1 MTKAAEEGRTLDV
14 EEEEHYDNTAAEI
27 RQVDAHLKRLRE
39 LEAGKAATAQPV
51 KQAGNG
57 NVAAV
62 ASAPV
67 IRVEQKLDKGIGF
80 ARFAKSLAAAKGV
93 RSEAL
98 EVARRQYPD
107 DSRLHH
113 VLKSAVGAGTT
124 TDPQWAGSLSE
135 YQEYAQ
141 DFIDYLRPQTIIGRF
156 GQGGIPALRQV
167 PFNIRVH
174 AQVSGGAAGWVGEGK
189 AKPLTKFDFESIT
202 FSHAKV
208 SAIAVLTEELIR
220 FSSPAADALVRNA
233 LAEAVVARLDT
244 DFVDPKKAAVADV
257 SPASITHDVKGTA
270 STGNPDADAEAAFGQ
285 FVAANLQ
292 PTGAVWLMSSTNAL
306 ALSMRKN
313 ALGQKEYPD
322 MTLLGGSFQGLPV
335 IVSQYVGDQLV
346 LVNAPDIYLADDGE
360 VFYRITPDRNC
371 GITEAVTVPAREV
384 IHDRFN
390 CFFHPLIGLP
400 PVYAAGLAATQ
411 GHHIQEN
418 STSFFR
424 NGGRPSGV
432 IEIPGSITEENA
444 KKLKSNWDSG
454 YTGEN
459 AGKTAI
465 LSNGAKYN
473 PTTFSPV
480 DAQTVEQLKMTA
492 EIVCSVFRVP
502 AYKIGVG
509 QPPSSDNVEAL
520 EQQYYSQCLQTL
532 IESIELLLDEA
543 LETGEN
549 ESTEFDVTTL
559 LRMDSERRMKT
570 LGDAVKNTLLTPN
583 EARKRENLPPLA
595 GGDALYLQQQNYS
608 LEALSRR
615 DAREDPF
622 SSAGKTVSS
631 QLPDGASDGNKAIS
645 ETEHDAVK
653 AMFRGDTE
661 KMTERELSI
670 IRALGEE
677 FSTVLADLQRTFEG
691 KMASQAQAFEEKLT
705 SLSAVL
711 QKHVTVDE
719 VRPVLQAMVDDAVGA
734 IPVPRDGRDY
744 DPDVLQQAV
753 NDAVANIPQP
763 ADGKSLTPDDVRP
776 MLEQM
781 VKEAVSHIPVPR
793 DGRDYDPEVLQ
804 KAVNDAVA
812 NIPQPADGK
821 SLTPDDVRPMLEQMV
836 KEAVSHIPVPR
847 DGRDYDPDVL
857 QKAVLDAVSA
867 LPAPQDGR
875 DATALEILPAI
886 DDQKSFPRG
895 TYATHQGGLWR
906 AYEKTHGMRG
916 WECLVDG
923 VADID
928 VSMTGERL
936 FSVVVRQSSGQRT
949 EKTFSLPVM
958 LYRGVF
964 RAGETYHPGD
974 TVTWGGSLWHCNS
987 MTEDKPGEAHSS
999 AWTLAAKRGRDAGG
1013 GK

>member
-1 MTKAAEEGRTLDV
+1 
-14 EEEEHYDNTAAEI
+14 
-27 RQVDAHLKRLRE
+27 
-39 LEAGKAATAQPV
+39 
-51 KQAGNG
+51 
-57 NVAAV
+57 
-62 ASAPV
+62 
-67 IRVEQKLDKGIGF
+67 
-80 ARFAKSLAAAKGV
+80 
-93 RSEAL
+93 
-98 EVARRQYPD
+98 
-107 DSRLHH
+107 
-113 VLKSAVGAGTT
+113 
-124 TDPQWAGSLSE
+124 
-135 YQEYAQ
+135 
-141 DFIDYLRPQTIIGRF
+141 
-156 GQGGIPALRQV
+156 
-167 PFNIRVH
+167 
-174 AQVSGGAAGWVGEGK
+174 
-189 AKPLTKFDFESIT
+189 
-202 FSHAKV
+202 
-208 SAIAVLTEELIR
+208 
-220 FSSPAADALVRNA
+220 
-233 LAEAVVARLDT
+233 
-244 DFVDPKKAAVADV
+244 
-257 SPASITHDVKGTA
+257 
-270 STGNPDADAEAAFGQ
+270 
-285 FVAANLQ
+285 
-292 PTGAVWLMSSTNAL
+292 
-306 ALSMRKN
+306 
-313 ALGQKEYPD
+313 
-322 MTLLGGSFQGLPV
+322 
-335 IVSQYVGDQLV
+335 
-346 LVNAPDIYLADDGE
+346 
-360 VFYRITPDRNC
+360 
-371 GITEAVTVPAREV
+371 
-384 IHDRFN
+384 
-390 CFFHPLIGLP
+390 
-400 PVYAAGLAATQ
+400 
-411 GHHIQEN
+411 
-418 STSFFR
+418 
-424 NGGRPSGV
+424 
-432 IEIPGSITEENA
+432 GSITEENA

-570 LGDAVKNTLLTPN
+570 LGESVKNTLLTPN

-622 SSAGKTVSS
+622 ASTGKTASA
-631 QLPDGASDGNKAIS
+631 QPPDGASDGNKAIS

-653 AMFRGDTE
+653 AMFRGDSE
-661 KMTERELSI
+661 KMNERELSI

-677 FSTVLADLQRTFEG
+677 FSAVLADLQRTFEG
-691 KMASQAQAFEEKLT
+691 KIAAQAQTFEEKLA
-705 SLSAVL
+705 SLSVVL
-711 QKHVTVDE
+711 QKCVT
-719 VRPVLQAMVDDAVGA
+719 G
-734 IPVPRDGRDY
+734 
-744 DPDVLQQAV
+744 
-753 NDAVANIPQP
+753 
-763 ADGKSLTPDDVRP
+763 DDVRP

-821 SLTPDDVRPMLEQMV
+821 SLTPDDVRPMLEQMVKEAVSHIPVPRDGRDYDPDVLQKAVNDAVANIPVPANGKSITPDDVRPMLEQMVKEAVSHIPVPRDGRDYDPEVLQKAVNDAVANIPQPADGKSITPDDVHPMLEQMV

-987 MTEDKPGEAHSS
+987 MTGDKPGEAHSS

>member
-1 MTKAAEEGRTLDV
+1 
-14 EEEEHYDNTAAEI
+14 
-27 RQVDAHLKRLRE
+27 
-39 LEAGKAATAQPV
+39 
-51 KQAGNG
+51 
-57 NVAAV
+57 
-62 ASAPV
+62 
-67 IRVEQKLDKGIGF
+67 
-80 ARFAKSLAAAKGV
+80 
-93 RSEAL
+93 
-98 EVARRQYPD
+98 
-107 DSRLHH
+107 
-113 VLKSAVGAGTT
+113 
-124 TDPQWAGSLSE
+124 
-135 YQEYAQ
+135 
-141 DFIDYLRPQTIIGRF
+141 
-156 GQGGIPALRQV
+156 
-167 PFNIRVH
+167 
-174 AQVSGGAAGWVGEGK
+174 
-189 AKPLTKFDFESIT
+189 
-202 FSHAKV
+202 
-208 SAIAVLTEELIR
+208 
-220 FSSPAADALVRNA
+220 
-233 LAEAVVARLDT
+233 
-244 DFVDPKKAAVADV
+244 
-257 SPASITHDVKGTA
+257 
-270 STGNPDADAEAAFGQ
+270 
-285 FVAANLQ
+285 
-292 PTGAVWLMSSTNAL
+292 
-306 ALSMRKN
+306 
-313 ALGQKEYPD
+313 
-322 MTLLGGSFQGLPV
+322 
-335 IVSQYVGDQLV
+335 
-346 LVNAPDIYLADDGE
+346 
-360 VFYRITPDRNC
+360 
-371 GITEAVTVPAREV
+371 
-384 IHDRFN
+384 
-390 CFFHPLIGLP
+390 
-400 PVYAAGLAATQ
+400 
-411 GHHIQEN
+411 
-418 STSFFR
+418 
-424 NGGRPSGV
+424 
-432 IEIPGSITEENA
+432 A

-622 SSAGKTVSS
+622 ASAGKTVSS

-793 DGRDYDPEVLQ
+793 DGRDYDPDVLQ

-836 KEAVSHIPVPR
+836 KEAVSHIHVPR

-1013 GK
+1013 

>member
-1 MTKAAEEGRTLDV
+1 
-14 EEEEHYDNTAAEI
+14 
-27 RQVDAHLKRLRE
+27 
-39 LEAGKAATAQPV
+39 
-51 KQAGNG
+51 
-57 NVAAV
+57 
-62 ASAPV
+62 
-67 IRVEQKLDKGIGF
+67 
-80 ARFAKSLAAAKGV
+80 
-93 RSEAL
+93 
-98 EVARRQYPD
+98 
-107 DSRLHH
+107 
-113 VLKSAVGAGTT
+113 
-124 TDPQWAGSLSE
+124 
-135 YQEYAQ
+135 
-141 DFIDYLRPQTIIGRF
+141 
-156 GQGGIPALRQV
+156 
-167 PFNIRVH
+167 
-174 AQVSGGAAGWVGEGK
+174 
-189 AKPLTKFDFESIT
+189 
-202 FSHAKV
+202 
-208 SAIAVLTEELIR
+208 
-220 FSSPAADALVRNA
+220 
-233 LAEAVVARLDT
+233 
-244 DFVDPKKAAVADV
+244 
-257 SPASITHDVKGTA
+257 
-270 STGNPDADAEAAFGQ
+270 
-285 FVAANLQ
+285 
-292 PTGAVWLMSSTNAL
+292 
-306 ALSMRKN
+306 
-313 ALGQKEYPD
+313 
-322 MTLLGGSFQGLPV
+322 
-335 IVSQYVGDQLV
+335 
-346 LVNAPDIYLADDGE
+346 
-360 VFYRITPDRNC
+360 
-371 GITEAVTVPAREV
+371 
-384 IHDRFN
+384 
-390 CFFHPLIGLP
+390 
-400 PVYAAGLAATQ
+400 VYAAGLAATQ

-622 SSAGKTVSS
+622 ASAGKTVSS

-781 VKEAVSHIPVPR
+781 VKEAVSHI
-793 DGRDYDPEVLQ
+793 
-804 KAVNDAVA
+804 
-812 NIPQPADGK
+812 
-821 SLTPDDVRPMLEQMV
+821 
-836 KEAVSHIPVPR
+836 HVPR

>member
-1 MTKAAEEGRTLDV
+1 
-14 EEEEHYDNTAAEI
+14 
-27 RQVDAHLKRLRE
+27 
-39 LEAGKAATAQPV
+39 
-51 KQAGNG
+51 
-57 NVAAV
+57 
-62 ASAPV
+62 
-67 IRVEQKLDKGIGF
+67 
-80 ARFAKSLAAAKGV
+80 
-93 RSEAL
+93 
-98 EVARRQYPD
+98 
-107 DSRLHH
+107 
-113 VLKSAVGAGTT
+113 
-124 TDPQWAGSLSE
+124 
-135 YQEYAQ
+135 
-141 DFIDYLRPQTIIGRF
+141 
-156 GQGGIPALRQV
+156 
-167 PFNIRVH
+167 
-174 AQVSGGAAGWVGEGK
+174 
-189 AKPLTKFDFESIT
+189 
-202 FSHAKV
+202 
-208 SAIAVLTEELIR
+208 
-220 FSSPAADALVRNA
+220 
-233 LAEAVVARLDT
+233 
-244 DFVDPKKAAVADV
+244 
-257 SPASITHDVKGTA
+257 
-270 STGNPDADAEAAFGQ
+270 
-285 FVAANLQ
+285 
-292 PTGAVWLMSSTNAL
+292 
-306 ALSMRKN
+306 
-313 ALGQKEYPD
+313 
-322 MTLLGGSFQGLPV
+322 
-335 IVSQYVGDQLV
+335 
-346 LVNAPDIYLADDGE
+346 
-360 VFYRITPDRNC
+360 
-371 GITEAVTVPAREV
+371 
-384 IHDRFN
+384 
-390 CFFHPLIGLP
+390 
-400 PVYAAGLAATQ
+400 
-411 GHHIQEN
+411 
-418 STSFFR
+418 
-424 NGGRPSGV
+424 
-432 IEIPGSITEENA
+432 
-444 KKLKSNWDSG
+444 
-454 YTGEN
+454 
-459 AGKTAI
+459 
-465 LSNGAKYN
+465 
-473 PTTFSPV
+473 
-480 DAQTVEQLKMTA
+480 
-492 EIVCSVFRVP
+492 P

-622 SSAGKTVSS
+622 ASTGKTALA
-631 QLPDGASDGNKAIS
+631 QPPDGASDGNKAIS

-653 AMFRGDTE
+653 AMFRGDTA

-677 FSTVLADLQRTFEG
+677 FSAVLADLQRTFEG
-691 KMASQAQAFEEKLT
+691 KIAVQAQTFEEKLA
-705 SLSAVL
+705 SLSVVL
-711 QKHVTVDE
+711 QKCVT
-719 VRPVLQAMVDDAVGA
+719 G
-734 IPVPRDGRDY
+734 
-744 DPDVLQQAV
+744 
-753 NDAVANIPQP
+753 
-763 ADGKSLTPDDVRP
+763 DDVRP

-821 SLTPDDVRPMLEQMV
+821 SLTPDDVRPMLEQMVKEAVSHIPVPRDGRDYDPDVLQKAVNDAVANIPVPANGKSITPDDVRPMLEQMVKEAVSHIPVPRDGRDYDPDVLQKAVNDAVANIPLPADGKSITPDDVRPMLEQMV

-987 MTEDKPGEAHSS
+987 MTGDKPGEAHSS

>member
-1 MTKAAEEGRTLDV
+1 
-14 EEEEHYDNTAAEI
+14 
-27 RQVDAHLKRLRE
+27 
-39 LEAGKAATAQPV
+39 
-51 KQAGNG
+51 
-57 NVAAV
+57 
-62 ASAPV
+62 
-67 IRVEQKLDKGIGF
+67 
-80 ARFAKSLAAAKGV
+80 
-93 RSEAL
+93 
-98 EVARRQYPD
+98 
-107 DSRLHH
+107 
-113 VLKSAVGAGTT
+113 
-124 TDPQWAGSLSE
+124 
-135 YQEYAQ
+135 
-141 DFIDYLRPQTIIGRF
+141 
-156 GQGGIPALRQV
+156 
-167 PFNIRVH
+167 
-174 AQVSGGAAGWVGEGK
+174 
-189 AKPLTKFDFESIT
+189 
-202 FSHAKV
+202 
-208 SAIAVLTEELIR
+208 
-220 FSSPAADALVRNA
+220 
-233 LAEAVVARLDT
+233 
-244 DFVDPKKAAVADV
+244 
-257 SPASITHDVKGTA
+257 
-270 STGNPDADAEAAFGQ
+270 
-285 FVAANLQ
+285 
-292 PTGAVWLMSSTNAL
+292 
-306 ALSMRKN
+306 
-313 ALGQKEYPD
+313 
-322 MTLLGGSFQGLPV
+322 
-335 IVSQYVGDQLV
+335 
-346 LVNAPDIYLADDGE
+346 
-360 VFYRITPDRNC
+360 
-371 GITEAVTVPAREV
+371 
-384 IHDRFN
+384 
-390 CFFHPLIGLP
+390 
-400 PVYAAGLAATQ
+400 
-411 GHHIQEN
+411 
-418 STSFFR
+418 
-424 NGGRPSGV
+424 
-432 IEIPGSITEENA
+432 ENA

-622 SSAGKTVSS
+622 ASTGKTALA
-631 QLPDGASDGNKAIS
+631 QPPDGASDGNKAIS

-653 AMFRGDTE
+653 AMFRGDTA

-677 FSTVLADLQRTFEG
+677 FSAVLADLQRTFEG
-691 KMASQAQAFEEKLT
+691 KIAAQAQTFEEKLA
-705 SLSAVL
+705 SLSVVL
-711 QKHVTVDE
+711 QKCVTGDD
-719 VRPVLQAMVDDAVGA
+719 VRPMLEQMVKEAVSH

-744 DPDVLQQAV
+744 DPEVLQKAV

-821 SLTPDDVRPMLEQMV
+821 SLTPDDVRPMLEQMVKEAVSHIPVPRDGRDYDPDVLQKAVNDAVANIPQPADGKSITPDDVRPMLEQMV

-949 EKTFSLPVM
+949 AKTFSLPVM

-987 MTEDKPGEAHSS
+987 MTGDKPGEAHSS

>member
-1 MTKAAEEGRTLDV
+1 
-14 EEEEHYDNTAAEI
+14 
-27 RQVDAHLKRLRE
+27 
-39 LEAGKAATAQPV
+39 
-51 KQAGNG
+51 
-57 NVAAV
+57 
-62 ASAPV
+62 
-67 IRVEQKLDKGIGF
+67 
-80 ARFAKSLAAAKGV
+80 
-93 RSEAL
+93 
-98 EVARRQYPD
+98 
-107 DSRLHH
+107 
-113 VLKSAVGAGTT
+113 
-124 TDPQWAGSLSE
+124 
-135 YQEYAQ
+135 
-141 DFIDYLRPQTIIGRF
+141 
-156 GQGGIPALRQV
+156 
-167 PFNIRVH
+167 
-174 AQVSGGAAGWVGEGK
+174 
-189 AKPLTKFDFESIT
+189 
-202 FSHAKV
+202 
-208 SAIAVLTEELIR
+208 
-220 FSSPAADALVRNA
+220 
-233 LAEAVVARLDT
+233 
-244 DFVDPKKAAVADV
+244 
-257 SPASITHDVKGTA
+257 
-270 STGNPDADAEAAFGQ
+270 
-285 FVAANLQ
+285 
-292 PTGAVWLMSSTNAL
+292 
-306 ALSMRKN
+306 
-313 ALGQKEYPD
+313 
-322 MTLLGGSFQGLPV
+322 
-335 IVSQYVGDQLV
+335 
-346 LVNAPDIYLADDGE
+346 
-360 VFYRITPDRNC
+360 
-371 GITEAVTVPAREV
+371 
-384 IHDRFN
+384 
-390 CFFHPLIGLP
+390 
-400 PVYAAGLAATQ
+400 
-411 GHHIQEN
+411 
-418 STSFFR
+418 
-424 NGGRPSGV
+424 
-432 IEIPGSITEENA
+432 
-444 KKLKSNWDSG
+444 
-454 YTGEN
+454 
-459 AGKTAI
+459 
-465 LSNGAKYN
+465 GAKYN

-543 LETGEN
+543 LETGGN

-622 SSAGKTVSS
+622 ASAGKTVSS

-793 DGRDYDPEVLQ
+793 DGRDYDPDVLQ

-836 KEAVSHIPVPR
+836 KEAVSHIHVPR

>member
-1 MTKAAEEGRTLDV
+1 
-14 EEEEHYDNTAAEI
+14 
-27 RQVDAHLKRLRE
+27 
-39 LEAGKAATAQPV
+39 
-51 KQAGNG
+51 
-57 NVAAV
+57 
-62 ASAPV
+62 
-67 IRVEQKLDKGIGF
+67 
-80 ARFAKSLAAAKGV
+80 
-93 RSEAL
+93 
-98 EVARRQYPD
+98 
-107 DSRLHH
+107 
-113 VLKSAVGAGTT
+113 
-124 TDPQWAGSLSE
+124 
-135 YQEYAQ
+135 
-141 DFIDYLRPQTIIGRF
+141 
-156 GQGGIPALRQV
+156 
-167 PFNIRVH
+167 
-174 AQVSGGAAGWVGEGK
+174 
-189 AKPLTKFDFESIT
+189 
-202 FSHAKV
+202 
-208 SAIAVLTEELIR
+208 
-220 FSSPAADALVRNA
+220 
-233 LAEAVVARLDT
+233 
-244 DFVDPKKAAVADV
+244 
-257 SPASITHDVKGTA
+257 
-270 STGNPDADAEAAFGQ
+270 
-285 FVAANLQ
+285 
-292 PTGAVWLMSSTNAL
+292 
-306 ALSMRKN
+306 
-313 ALGQKEYPD
+313 
-322 MTLLGGSFQGLPV
+322 
-335 IVSQYVGDQLV
+335 
-346 LVNAPDIYLADDGE
+346 
-360 VFYRITPDRNC
+360 
-371 GITEAVTVPAREV
+371 
-384 IHDRFN
+384 
-390 CFFHPLIGLP
+390 
-400 PVYAAGLAATQ
+400 
-411 GHHIQEN
+411 
-418 STSFFR
+418 
-424 NGGRPSGV
+424 
-432 IEIPGSITEENA
+432 
-444 KKLKSNWDSG
+444 
-454 YTGEN
+454 
-459 AGKTAI
+459 
-465 LSNGAKYN
+465 
-473 PTTFSPV
+473 
-480 DAQTVEQLKMTA
+480 
-492 EIVCSVFRVP
+492 
-502 AYKIGVG
+502 YKIGVG

-622 SSAGKTVSS
+622 ASAGKTVSS

-744 DPDVLQQAV
+744 DPDVLQQAVNDAVANIPQPADGKSLTPDDVRPMLEQMVKEAVSHIPVPRDGRDYDPEVLQKAV

-987 MTEDKPGEAHSS
+987 MTGDKPGEAHSS
-999 AWTLAAKRGRDAGG
+999 AWTLAAKRGRDARG

>member
-1 MTKAAEEGRTLDV
+1 MWNLLRRTRKNQKSGRDVREAGWTSLFQAVAEPFSGAWQQGVKADPEAVLSFHAVFACISLISQDIAKMRLRLMQT
-14 EEEEHYDNTAAEI
+14 
-27 RQVDAHLKRLRE
+27 DAHGIRRETRRGDIARLCRRPNAQQNRIQFFELWLNAKLRHGNTVVLKIRNARGQIKELRI
-39 LEAGKAATAQPV
+39 LDW
-51 KQAGNG
+51 N
-57 NVAAV
+57 
-62 ASAPV
+62 
-67 IRVEQKLDKGIGF
+67 RVE
-80 ARFAKSLAAAKGV
+80 
-93 RSEAL
+93 
-98 EVARRQYPD
+98 
-107 DSRLHH
+107 
-113 VLKSAVGAGTT
+113 
-124 TDPQWAGSLSE
+124 
-135 YQEYAQ
+135 
-141 DFIDYLRPQTIIGRF
+141 
-156 GQGGIPALRQV
+156 
-167 PFNIRVH
+167 
-174 AQVSGGAAGWVGEGK
+174 
-189 AKPLTKFDFESIT
+189 PL
-202 FSHAKV
+202 V
-208 SAIAVLTEELIR
+208 
-220 FSSPAADALVRNA
+220 
-233 LAEAVVARLDT
+233 
-244 DFVDPKKAAVADV
+244 
-257 SPASITHDVKGTA
+257 
-270 STGNPDADAEAAFGQ
+270 
-285 FVAANLQ
+285 
-292 PTGAVWLMSSTNAL
+292 
-306 ALSMRKN
+306 
-313 ALGQKEYPD
+313 
-322 MTLLGGSFQGLPV
+322 
-335 IVSQYVGDQLV
+335 
-346 LVNAPDIYLADDGE
+346 ADDGE

-520 EQQYYSQCLQTL
+520 E
-532 IESIELLLDEA
+532 
-543 LETGEN
+543 TGEN

-622 SSAGKTVSS
+622 ASAGKTALA
-631 QLPDGASDGNKAIS
+631 QPPDGASDGNKAIS

-653 AMFRGDTE
+653 AMFRGDTA

-677 FSTVLADLQRTFEG
+677 FSAVLADLQRTFEG
-691 KMASQAQAFEEKLT
+691 KIAAQAQTFEEKLA
-705 SLSAVL
+705 SLSVVL
-711 QKHVTVDE
+711 QKCVT
-719 VRPVLQAMVDDAVGA
+719 G
-734 IPVPRDGRDY
+734 
-744 DPDVLQQAV
+744 
-753 NDAVANIPQP
+753 
-763 ADGKSLTPDDVRP
+763 DDVRP

-821 SLTPDDVRPMLEQMV
+821 SLTPDDVRPMLEQMVKEAVSHIPVPRDGRDYDPDVLQKAVNDAVANIPVPANGKSITPDDVRPMLEQMV

-987 MTEDKPGEAHSS
+987 MTGDKPGEAHSS

>member
-1 MTKAAEEGRTLDV
+1 
-14 EEEEHYDNTAAEI
+14 
-27 RQVDAHLKRLRE
+27 
-39 LEAGKAATAQPV
+39 
-51 KQAGNG
+51 
-57 NVAAV
+57 
-62 ASAPV
+62 
-67 IRVEQKLDKGIGF
+67 
-80 ARFAKSLAAAKGV
+80 
-93 RSEAL
+93 
-98 EVARRQYPD
+98 
-107 DSRLHH
+107 
-113 VLKSAVGAGTT
+113 
-124 TDPQWAGSLSE
+124 
-135 YQEYAQ
+135 
-141 DFIDYLRPQTIIGRF
+141 
-156 GQGGIPALRQV
+156 
-167 PFNIRVH
+167 
-174 AQVSGGAAGWVGEGK
+174 
-189 AKPLTKFDFESIT
+189 
-202 FSHAKV
+202 
-208 SAIAVLTEELIR
+208 
-220 FSSPAADALVRNA
+220 
-233 LAEAVVARLDT
+233 
-244 DFVDPKKAAVADV
+244 
-257 SPASITHDVKGTA
+257 
-270 STGNPDADAEAAFGQ
+270 
-285 FVAANLQ
+285 
-292 PTGAVWLMSSTNAL
+292 
-306 ALSMRKN
+306 
-313 ALGQKEYPD
+313 
-322 MTLLGGSFQGLPV
+322 
-335 IVSQYVGDQLV
+335 
-346 LVNAPDIYLADDGE
+346 
-360 VFYRITPDRNC
+360 
-371 GITEAVTVPAREV
+371 
-384 IHDRFN
+384 
-390 CFFHPLIGLP
+390 
-400 PVYAAGLAATQ
+400 
-411 GHHIQEN
+411 
-418 STSFFR
+418 
-424 NGGRPSGV
+424 
-432 IEIPGSITEENA
+432 
-444 KKLKSNWDSG
+444 
-454 YTGEN
+454 
-459 AGKTAI
+459 
-465 LSNGAKYN
+465 
-473 PTTFSPV
+473 
-480 DAQTVEQLKMTA
+480 TA

-622 SSAGKTVSS
+622 ASAGKTVSA

-793 DGRDYDPEVLQ
+793 DGRDYDPEVLKQAVNDAVANIPQPADGKSLTPDDVRPMLEQMVKEAVSHIPVPRDGRDYDPDVLQ

-836 KEAVSHIPVPR
+836 KEAVSHIHVPR

-1013 GK
+1013 

>member
-1 MTKAAEEGRTLDV
+1 
-14 EEEEHYDNTAAEI
+14 
-27 RQVDAHLKRLRE
+27 
-39 LEAGKAATAQPV
+39 
-51 KQAGNG
+51 
-57 NVAAV
+57 
-62 ASAPV
+62 
-67 IRVEQKLDKGIGF
+67 
-80 ARFAKSLAAAKGV
+80 
-93 RSEAL
+93 
-98 EVARRQYPD
+98 
-107 DSRLHH
+107 
-113 VLKSAVGAGTT
+113 
-124 TDPQWAGSLSE
+124 
-135 YQEYAQ
+135 
-141 DFIDYLRPQTIIGRF
+141 
-156 GQGGIPALRQV
+156 
-167 PFNIRVH
+167 
-174 AQVSGGAAGWVGEGK
+174 
-189 AKPLTKFDFESIT
+189 
-202 FSHAKV
+202 
-208 SAIAVLTEELIR
+208 
-220 FSSPAADALVRNA
+220 
-233 LAEAVVARLDT
+233 
-244 DFVDPKKAAVADV
+244 
-257 SPASITHDVKGTA
+257 
-270 STGNPDADAEAAFGQ
+270 
-285 FVAANLQ
+285 
-292 PTGAVWLMSSTNAL
+292 
-306 ALSMRKN
+306 
-313 ALGQKEYPD
+313 
-322 MTLLGGSFQGLPV
+322 
-335 IVSQYVGDQLV
+335 
-346 LVNAPDIYLADDGE
+346 
-360 VFYRITPDRNC
+360 
-371 GITEAVTVPAREV
+371 
-384 IHDRFN
+384 
-390 CFFHPLIGLP
+390 
-400 PVYAAGLAATQ
+400 
-411 GHHIQEN
+411 
-418 STSFFR
+418 
-424 NGGRPSGV
+424 
-432 IEIPGSITEENA
+432 
-444 KKLKSNWDSG
+444 
-454 YTGEN
+454 
-459 AGKTAI
+459 
-465 LSNGAKYN
+465 
-473 PTTFSPV
+473 
-480 DAQTVEQLKMTA
+480 
-492 EIVCSVFRVP
+492 
-502 AYKIGVG
+502 
-509 QPPSSDNVEAL
+509 VEAL

-622 SSAGKTVSS
+622 ASTGKTALA
-631 QLPDGASDGNKAIS
+631 QPPDGASDGNKAIS

-653 AMFRGDTE
+653 AMFRGDTA

-677 FSTVLADLQRTFEG
+677 FSAVLADLQRTFEG
-691 KMASQAQAFEEKLT
+691 KIAAQAQTFEEKLA
-705 SLSAVL
+705 SLSVVL
-711 QKHVTVDE
+711 QKCVT
-719 VRPVLQAMVDDAVGA
+719 G
-734 IPVPRDGRDY
+734 
-744 DPDVLQQAV
+744 
-753 NDAVANIPQP
+753 
-763 ADGKSLTPDDVRP
+763 DDVRP

-821 SLTPDDVRPMLEQMV
+821 SLTPDDVRPMLEQMVKEAVSHIPVPRDGRDYDPDVLQKAVNDAVANIPVPANGKSITPDDVRPMLEQMVKEAVSHIPVPRDGRDYDPDVLQKAVNDAVANIPLPADGKSITPDDVHPMLEQMV

-923 VADID
+923 VAGID

-987 MTEDKPGEAHSS
+987 MTGDKPGEAHSS

>member
-1 MTKAAEEGRTLDV
+1 
-14 EEEEHYDNTAAEI
+14 
-27 RQVDAHLKRLRE
+27 
-39 LEAGKAATAQPV
+39 
-51 KQAGNG
+51 
-57 NVAAV
+57 
-62 ASAPV
+62 
-67 IRVEQKLDKGIGF
+67 
-80 ARFAKSLAAAKGV
+80 
-93 RSEAL
+93 
-98 EVARRQYPD
+98 
-107 DSRLHH
+107 
-113 VLKSAVGAGTT
+113 
-124 TDPQWAGSLSE
+124 
-135 YQEYAQ
+135 
-141 DFIDYLRPQTIIGRF
+141 
-156 GQGGIPALRQV
+156 
-167 PFNIRVH
+167 
-174 AQVSGGAAGWVGEGK
+174 
-189 AKPLTKFDFESIT
+189 
-202 FSHAKV
+202 
-208 SAIAVLTEELIR
+208 
-220 FSSPAADALVRNA
+220 
-233 LAEAVVARLDT
+233 
-244 DFVDPKKAAVADV
+244 
-257 SPASITHDVKGTA
+257 
-270 STGNPDADAEAAFGQ
+270 
-285 FVAANLQ
+285 
-292 PTGAVWLMSSTNAL
+292 
-306 ALSMRKN
+306 
-313 ALGQKEYPD
+313 
-322 MTLLGGSFQGLPV
+322 
-335 IVSQYVGDQLV
+335 
-346 LVNAPDIYLADDGE
+346 
-360 VFYRITPDRNC
+360 
-371 GITEAVTVPAREV
+371 
-384 IHDRFN
+384 
-390 CFFHPLIGLP
+390 
-400 PVYAAGLAATQ
+400 
-411 GHHIQEN
+411 
-418 STSFFR
+418 
-424 NGGRPSGV
+424 
-432 IEIPGSITEENA
+432 
-444 KKLKSNWDSG
+444 
-454 YTGEN
+454 
-459 AGKTAI
+459 
-465 LSNGAKYN
+465 KYN

-622 SSAGKTVSS
+622 ASAGKTVSS

-677 FSTVLADLQRTFEG
+677 FSTVLADLQRTFEE
-691 KMASQAQAFEEKLT
+691 KIAAQAQTFEEKLA
-705 SLSAVL
+705 SQSVVL

-744 DPDVLQQAV
+744 DPDVLQQAVNDAVANIPQPADGKSLTPDDVRPMLEQMVKEAVSHIPVPRDGRDYDPEVLQKAV

-1013 GK
+1013 

>member
-1 MTKAAEEGRTLDV
+1 
-14 EEEEHYDNTAAEI
+14 
-27 RQVDAHLKRLRE
+27 
-39 LEAGKAATAQPV
+39 
-51 KQAGNG
+51 
-57 NVAAV
+57 
-62 ASAPV
+62 
-67 IRVEQKLDKGIGF
+67 
-80 ARFAKSLAAAKGV
+80 
-93 RSEAL
+93 
-98 EVARRQYPD
+98 
-107 DSRLHH
+107 
-113 VLKSAVGAGTT
+113 
-124 TDPQWAGSLSE
+124 
-135 YQEYAQ
+135 
-141 DFIDYLRPQTIIGRF
+141 
-156 GQGGIPALRQV
+156 
-167 PFNIRVH
+167 
-174 AQVSGGAAGWVGEGK
+174 
-189 AKPLTKFDFESIT
+189 
-202 FSHAKV
+202 
-208 SAIAVLTEELIR
+208 
-220 FSSPAADALVRNA
+220 
-233 LAEAVVARLDT
+233 
-244 DFVDPKKAAVADV
+244 
-257 SPASITHDVKGTA
+257 
-270 STGNPDADAEAAFGQ
+270 
-285 FVAANLQ
+285 
-292 PTGAVWLMSSTNAL
+292 
-306 ALSMRKN
+306 
-313 ALGQKEYPD
+313 
-322 MTLLGGSFQGLPV
+322 
-335 IVSQYVGDQLV
+335 
-346 LVNAPDIYLADDGE
+346 
-360 VFYRITPDRNC
+360 
-371 GITEAVTVPAREV
+371 
-384 IHDRFN
+384 
-390 CFFHPLIGLP
+390 
-400 PVYAAGLAATQ
+400 
-411 GHHIQEN
+411 
-418 STSFFR
+418 
-424 NGGRPSGV
+424 
-432 IEIPGSITEENA
+432 A

-622 SSAGKTVSS
+622 ASAGKTVSS

-744 DPDVLQQAV
+744 DPDVLQQAVNDAVANIPQPADGKSLTPDDVRPMLEQMVKEAVSHIPVPRDGRDYDPEVLQKAV

-1013 GK
+1013 

>member
-1 MTKAAEEGRTLDV
+1 
-14 EEEEHYDNTAAEI
+14 
-27 RQVDAHLKRLRE
+27 
-39 LEAGKAATAQPV
+39 
-51 KQAGNG
+51 
-57 NVAAV
+57 
-62 ASAPV
+62 
-67 IRVEQKLDKGIGF
+67 
-80 ARFAKSLAAAKGV
+80 
-93 RSEAL
+93 
-98 EVARRQYPD
+98 
-107 DSRLHH
+107 
-113 VLKSAVGAGTT
+113 
-124 TDPQWAGSLSE
+124 
-135 YQEYAQ
+135 
-141 DFIDYLRPQTIIGRF
+141 
-156 GQGGIPALRQV
+156 
-167 PFNIRVH
+167 
-174 AQVSGGAAGWVGEGK
+174 
-189 AKPLTKFDFESIT
+189 
-202 FSHAKV
+202 
-208 SAIAVLTEELIR
+208 
-220 FSSPAADALVRNA
+220 
-233 LAEAVVARLDT
+233 
-244 DFVDPKKAAVADV
+244 
-257 SPASITHDVKGTA
+257 
-270 STGNPDADAEAAFGQ
+270 
-285 FVAANLQ
+285 
-292 PTGAVWLMSSTNAL
+292 
-306 ALSMRKN
+306 
-313 ALGQKEYPD
+313 
-322 MTLLGGSFQGLPV
+322 
-335 IVSQYVGDQLV
+335 
-346 LVNAPDIYLADDGE
+346 
-360 VFYRITPDRNC
+360 
-371 GITEAVTVPAREV
+371 
-384 IHDRFN
+384 
-390 CFFHPLIGLP
+390 
-400 PVYAAGLAATQ
+400 
-411 GHHIQEN
+411 
-418 STSFFR
+418 
-424 NGGRPSGV
+424 
-432 IEIPGSITEENA
+432 
-444 KKLKSNWDSG
+444 
-454 YTGEN
+454 
-459 AGKTAI
+459 
-465 LSNGAKYN
+465 
-473 PTTFSPV
+473 TTFSPV

-622 SSAGKTVSS
+622 ASTGKTALA
-631 QLPDGASDGNKAIS
+631 QPPDGASDGNKAIS

-653 AMFRGDTE
+653 AMFRGDTA

-677 FSTVLADLQRTFEG
+677 FSAVLADLQRTFEG
-691 KMASQAQAFEEKLT
+691 KIAAQAQTFEEKLA
-705 SLSAVL
+705 SLSVVL
-711 QKHVTVDE
+711 QKCVTGDD
-719 VRPVLQAMVDDAVGA
+719 VRPMLEKMVKEAVSHIPVPRDGRDYDPEVLQKAVNDAVANIPQPADGKSLTPDDVRPMLEQMVKEA
-734 IPVPRDGRDY
+734 VSHIPVPRDGRDY
-744 DPDVLQQAV
+744 DPDVLQKAV

-821 SLTPDDVRPMLEQMV
+821 SITPDDVRPMLEQMV
-836 KEAVSHIPVPR
+836 TEAVSHIPVPR

-974 TVTWGGSLWHCNS
+974 TVTWG
-987 MTEDKPGEAHSS
+987 
-999 AWTLAAKRGRDAGG
+999 
-1013 GK
+1013 

>member
-1 MTKAAEEGRTLDV
+1 MWNLLRRTRKNQKSGRDVREAGWTSLFQAVAEPFSGAWQQGVKADPEAVLSFHAVFACISLISQDIAKMRLRLMQT
-14 EEEEHYDNTAAEI
+14 
-27 RQVDAHLKRLRE
+27 DAHGIRRETRRGDIARLCRRPNAQQNRIQFFELWLNAKLRHGNTVVLKIRNARGQIKELRI
-39 LEAGKAATAQPV
+39 LDW
-51 KQAGNG
+51 
-57 NVAAV
+57 
-62 ASAPV
+62 S
-67 IRVEQKLDKGIGF
+67 RVE
-80 ARFAKSLAAAKGV
+80 
-93 RSEAL
+93 
-98 EVARRQYPD
+98 
-107 DSRLHH
+107 
-113 VLKSAVGAGTT
+113 
-124 TDPQWAGSLSE
+124 
-135 YQEYAQ
+135 
-141 DFIDYLRPQTIIGRF
+141 
-156 GQGGIPALRQV
+156 
-167 PFNIRVH
+167 
-174 AQVSGGAAGWVGEGK
+174 
-189 AKPLTKFDFESIT
+189 PL
-202 FSHAKV
+202 V
-208 SAIAVLTEELIR
+208 
-220 FSSPAADALVRNA
+220 
-233 LAEAVVARLDT
+233 
-244 DFVDPKKAAVADV
+244 
-257 SPASITHDVKGTA
+257 
-270 STGNPDADAEAAFGQ
+270 
-285 FVAANLQ
+285 
-292 PTGAVWLMSSTNAL
+292 
-306 ALSMRKN
+306 
-313 ALGQKEYPD
+313 
-322 MTLLGGSFQGLPV
+322 
-335 IVSQYVGDQLV
+335 
-346 LVNAPDIYLADDGE
+346 ADDGE

-543 LETGEN
+543 L
-549 ESTEFDVTTL
+549 
-559 LRMDSERRMKT
+559 
-570 LGDAVKNTLLTPN
+570 
-583 EARKRENLPPLA
+583 
-595 GGDALYLQQQNYS
+595 
-608 LEALSRR
+608 
-615 DAREDPF
+615 
-622 SSAGKTVSS
+622 
-631 QLPDGASDGNKAIS
+631 
-645 ETEHDAVK
+645 
-653 AMFRGDTE
+653 
-661 KMTERELSI
+661 
-670 IRALGEE
+670 
-677 FSTVLADLQRTFEG
+677 
-691 KMASQAQAFEEKLT
+691 
-705 SLSAVL
+705 
-711 QKHVTVDE
+711 
-719 VRPVLQAMVDDAVGA
+719 
-734 IPVPRDGRDY
+734 PRDGRDY
-744 DPDVLQQAV
+744 DPD
-753 NDAVANIPQP
+753 
-763 ADGKSLTPDDVRP
+763 
-776 MLEQM
+776 
-781 VKEAVSHIPVPR
+781 
-793 DGRDYDPEVLQ
+793 VLQ

-836 KEAVSHIPVPR
+836 KEAVSHIHVPR

>member
-1 MTKAAEEGRTLDV
+1 
-14 EEEEHYDNTAAEI
+14 
-27 RQVDAHLKRLRE
+27 
-39 LEAGKAATAQPV
+39 
-51 KQAGNG
+51 
-57 NVAAV
+57 
-62 ASAPV
+62 
-67 IRVEQKLDKGIGF
+67 
-80 ARFAKSLAAAKGV
+80 
-93 RSEAL
+93 
-98 EVARRQYPD
+98 
-107 DSRLHH
+107 
-113 VLKSAVGAGTT
+113 
-124 TDPQWAGSLSE
+124 
-135 YQEYAQ
+135 
-141 DFIDYLRPQTIIGRF
+141 
-156 GQGGIPALRQV
+156 
-167 PFNIRVH
+167 
-174 AQVSGGAAGWVGEGK
+174 
-189 AKPLTKFDFESIT
+189 
-202 FSHAKV
+202 
-208 SAIAVLTEELIR
+208 
-220 FSSPAADALVRNA
+220 
-233 LAEAVVARLDT
+233 
-244 DFVDPKKAAVADV
+244 
-257 SPASITHDVKGTA
+257 
-270 STGNPDADAEAAFGQ
+270 
-285 FVAANLQ
+285 
-292 PTGAVWLMSSTNAL
+292 
-306 ALSMRKN
+306 
-313 ALGQKEYPD
+313 
-322 MTLLGGSFQGLPV
+322 
-335 IVSQYVGDQLV
+335 
-346 LVNAPDIYLADDGE
+346 
-360 VFYRITPDRNC
+360 
-371 GITEAVTVPAREV
+371 
-384 IHDRFN
+384 
-390 CFFHPLIGLP
+390 
-400 PVYAAGLAATQ
+400 
-411 GHHIQEN
+411 
-418 STSFFR
+418 
-424 NGGRPSGV
+424 
-432 IEIPGSITEENA
+432 
-444 KKLKSNWDSG
+444 
-454 YTGEN
+454 
-459 AGKTAI
+459 
-465 LSNGAKYN
+465 
-473 PTTFSPV
+473 
-480 DAQTVEQLKMTA
+480 
-492 EIVCSVFRVP
+492 P

-622 SSAGKTVSS
+622 ASTGKTALA
-631 QLPDGASDGNKAIS
+631 QPPDGASDGNKAIT

-653 AMFRGDTE
+653 AMFRGDTA

-677 FSTVLADLQRTFEG
+677 FSAVLADLQRTFEG
-691 KMASQAQAFEEKLT
+691 KIAAQAQTFEEKLA
-705 SLSAVL
+705 SLSVVL
-711 QKHVTVDE
+711 QKCVT
-719 VRPVLQAMVDDAVGA
+719 G
-734 IPVPRDGRDY
+734 
-744 DPDVLQQAV
+744 
-753 NDAVANIPQP
+753 
-763 ADGKSLTPDDVRP
+763 DDVRP

-821 SLTPDDVRPMLEQMV
+821 SLTPDDVRPMLEQMVTEAVSHIPVPRDGRDYDPDVLQKAVNDAVANIPQPADGKSLTPDDVRPMLEQMVKEAVSHIPVPRDGRDYDPDVLQKAVNDAVANIPQPADGKSITPDDVRPMLEQMV

-928 VSMTGERL
+928 VSITGERS
-936 FSVVVRQSSGQRT
+936 FSVVIRQSSGQCT

-987 MTEDKPGEAHSS
+987 MTGDKPGEAHSS
-999 AWTLAAKRGRDAGG
+999 GWTLAAKRGRDAGG

>member
-1 MTKAAEEGRTLDV
+1 
-14 EEEEHYDNTAAEI
+14 
-27 RQVDAHLKRLRE
+27 
-39 LEAGKAATAQPV
+39 
-51 KQAGNG
+51 
-57 NVAAV
+57 
-62 ASAPV
+62 
-67 IRVEQKLDKGIGF
+67 
-80 ARFAKSLAAAKGV
+80 
-93 RSEAL
+93 
-98 EVARRQYPD
+98 
-107 DSRLHH
+107 
-113 VLKSAVGAGTT
+113 
-124 TDPQWAGSLSE
+124 
-135 YQEYAQ
+135 
-141 DFIDYLRPQTIIGRF
+141 
-156 GQGGIPALRQV
+156 
-167 PFNIRVH
+167 
-174 AQVSGGAAGWVGEGK
+174 
-189 AKPLTKFDFESIT
+189 
-202 FSHAKV
+202 
-208 SAIAVLTEELIR
+208 
-220 FSSPAADALVRNA
+220 
-233 LAEAVVARLDT
+233 
-244 DFVDPKKAAVADV
+244 
-257 SPASITHDVKGTA
+257 
-270 STGNPDADAEAAFGQ
+270 
-285 FVAANLQ
+285 
-292 PTGAVWLMSSTNAL
+292 
-306 ALSMRKN
+306 
-313 ALGQKEYPD
+313 
-322 MTLLGGSFQGLPV
+322 
-335 IVSQYVGDQLV
+335 
-346 LVNAPDIYLADDGE
+346 
-360 VFYRITPDRNC
+360 
-371 GITEAVTVPAREV
+371 
-384 IHDRFN
+384 
-390 CFFHPLIGLP
+390 
-400 PVYAAGLAATQ
+400 
-411 GHHIQEN
+411 
-418 STSFFR
+418 
-424 NGGRPSGV
+424 
-432 IEIPGSITEENA
+432 
-444 KKLKSNWDSG
+444 
-454 YTGEN
+454 
-459 AGKTAI
+459 
-465 LSNGAKYN
+465 
-473 PTTFSPV
+473 
-480 DAQTVEQLKMTA
+480 
-492 EIVCSVFRVP
+492 
-502 AYKIGVG
+502 G

-622 SSAGKTVSS
+622 ALTGKTALA
-631 QLPDGASDGNKAIS
+631 QPPDGASDGNKAIS

-653 AMFRGDTE
+653 AMFRGDTA

-677 FSTVLADLQRTFEG
+677 FSAVLADLQRTFEG
-691 KMASQAQAFEEKLT
+691 KIAAQAQTFEEKLA
-705 SLSAVL
+705 SLSVVL
-711 QKHVTVDE
+711 QKCVT
-719 VRPVLQAMVDDAVGA
+719 G
-734 IPVPRDGRDY
+734 
-744 DPDVLQQAV
+744 
-753 NDAVANIPQP
+753 
-763 ADGKSLTPDDVRP
+763 DDVRP

-821 SLTPDDVRPMLEQMV
+821 SLTPDDVRPMLEQMVTEAVSHIPVPRDGRDYDPDVLQKAVNDAVANIPQPADGKSLTPDDVRPMLEQMVKEAVSHIPVPRDGRDYDPDVLQKAVNDAVANIPQPADGKSITPDDVRPMLEQMV

-928 VSMTGERL
+928 VSITGERS
-936 FSVVVRQSSGQRT
+936 FSVVIRQSSGQCT

-987 MTEDKPGEAHSS
+987 MTGDKPGEAHSS
-999 AWTLAAKRGRDAGG
+999 GWTLAAKRGRDAGG

>member
-1 MTKAAEEGRTLDV
+1 
-14 EEEEHYDNTAAEI
+14 
-27 RQVDAHLKRLRE
+27 
-39 LEAGKAATAQPV
+39 
-51 KQAGNG
+51 
-57 NVAAV
+57 
-62 ASAPV
+62 
-67 IRVEQKLDKGIGF
+67 
-80 ARFAKSLAAAKGV
+80 
-93 RSEAL
+93 
-98 EVARRQYPD
+98 
-107 DSRLHH
+107 
-113 VLKSAVGAGTT
+113 
-124 TDPQWAGSLSE
+124 
-135 YQEYAQ
+135 
-141 DFIDYLRPQTIIGRF
+141 
-156 GQGGIPALRQV
+156 
-167 PFNIRVH
+167 
-174 AQVSGGAAGWVGEGK
+174 
-189 AKPLTKFDFESIT
+189 
-202 FSHAKV
+202 
-208 SAIAVLTEELIR
+208 
-220 FSSPAADALVRNA
+220 
-233 LAEAVVARLDT
+233 
-244 DFVDPKKAAVADV
+244 
-257 SPASITHDVKGTA
+257 
-270 STGNPDADAEAAFGQ
+270 
-285 FVAANLQ
+285 
-292 PTGAVWLMSSTNAL
+292 
-306 ALSMRKN
+306 
-313 ALGQKEYPD
+313 
-322 MTLLGGSFQGLPV
+322 
-335 IVSQYVGDQLV
+335 
-346 LVNAPDIYLADDGE
+346 
-360 VFYRITPDRNC
+360 
-371 GITEAVTVPAREV
+371 
-384 IHDRFN
+384 
-390 CFFHPLIGLP
+390 
-400 PVYAAGLAATQ
+400 
-411 GHHIQEN
+411 
-418 STSFFR
+418 
-424 NGGRPSGV
+424 
-432 IEIPGSITEENA
+432 
-444 KKLKSNWDSG
+444 
-454 YTGEN
+454 N

-622 SSAGKTVSS
+622 ASAGKTVSS

-744 DPDVLQQAV
+744 DPDVLQQAVNDAVANIPQPADGKSLTPDDVRPMLEQMVKEAVSHIPVPRDGRDYDPEVLQKAV

-1013 GK
+1013 

>member
-1 MTKAAEEGRTLDV
+1 
-14 EEEEHYDNTAAEI
+14 
-27 RQVDAHLKRLRE
+27 
-39 LEAGKAATAQPV
+39 
-51 KQAGNG
+51 
-57 NVAAV
+57 
-62 ASAPV
+62 
-67 IRVEQKLDKGIGF
+67 
-80 ARFAKSLAAAKGV
+80 
-93 RSEAL
+93 
-98 EVARRQYPD
+98 
-107 DSRLHH
+107 
-113 VLKSAVGAGTT
+113 
-124 TDPQWAGSLSE
+124 
-135 YQEYAQ
+135 
-141 DFIDYLRPQTIIGRF
+141 
-156 GQGGIPALRQV
+156 
-167 PFNIRVH
+167 
-174 AQVSGGAAGWVGEGK
+174 
-189 AKPLTKFDFESIT
+189 
-202 FSHAKV
+202 
-208 SAIAVLTEELIR
+208 
-220 FSSPAADALVRNA
+220 
-233 LAEAVVARLDT
+233 
-244 DFVDPKKAAVADV
+244 
-257 SPASITHDVKGTA
+257 
-270 STGNPDADAEAAFGQ
+270 
-285 FVAANLQ
+285 
-292 PTGAVWLMSSTNAL
+292 
-306 ALSMRKN
+306 
-313 ALGQKEYPD
+313 
-322 MTLLGGSFQGLPV
+322 
-335 IVSQYVGDQLV
+335 
-346 LVNAPDIYLADDGE
+346 
-360 VFYRITPDRNC
+360 
-371 GITEAVTVPAREV
+371 
-384 IHDRFN
+384 
-390 CFFHPLIGLP
+390 
-400 PVYAAGLAATQ
+400 
-411 GHHIQEN
+411 
-418 STSFFR
+418 
-424 NGGRPSGV
+424 
-432 IEIPGSITEENA
+432 
-444 KKLKSNWDSG
+444 
-454 YTGEN
+454 
-459 AGKTAI
+459 I

-622 SSAGKTVSS
+622 ASTGKTALA
-631 QLPDGASDGNKAIS
+631 QPPDGASDGNKAIS

-653 AMFRGDTE
+653 AMFRGDTA

-677 FSTVLADLQRTFEG
+677 FSAVLADLQRTFEG
-691 KMASQAQAFEEKLT
+691 KIAAQAQTFEEKLA
-705 SLSAVL
+705 SLSVVL
-711 QKHVTVDE
+711 QKCVTGDD
-719 VRPVLQAMVDDAVGA
+719 VRPMLEQMVKEAVSH

-744 DPDVLQQAV
+744 DPDVLQKAVNDAVGKIPVPANGKSITPDSVRPMIEQMVKEAVSHIPVPRDGRDYDPDVLQKAV

-821 SLTPDDVRPMLEQMV
+821 SITPDDVRPMLEQMV

-987 MTEDKPGEAHSS
+987 MTGDKPGEAHSS
-999 AWTLAAKRGRDAGG
+999 GWALAAKRGRDAGG

>member
-1 MTKAAEEGRTLDV
+1 
-14 EEEEHYDNTAAEI
+14 
-27 RQVDAHLKRLRE
+27 
-39 LEAGKAATAQPV
+39 
-51 KQAGNG
+51 
-57 NVAAV
+57 
-62 ASAPV
+62 
-67 IRVEQKLDKGIGF
+67 
-80 ARFAKSLAAAKGV
+80 
-93 RSEAL
+93 
-98 EVARRQYPD
+98 
-107 DSRLHH
+107 
-113 VLKSAVGAGTT
+113 
-124 TDPQWAGSLSE
+124 
-135 YQEYAQ
+135 
-141 DFIDYLRPQTIIGRF
+141 
-156 GQGGIPALRQV
+156 
-167 PFNIRVH
+167 
-174 AQVSGGAAGWVGEGK
+174 
-189 AKPLTKFDFESIT
+189 
-202 FSHAKV
+202 
-208 SAIAVLTEELIR
+208 
-220 FSSPAADALVRNA
+220 
-233 LAEAVVARLDT
+233 
-244 DFVDPKKAAVADV
+244 
-257 SPASITHDVKGTA
+257 
-270 STGNPDADAEAAFGQ
+270 
-285 FVAANLQ
+285 
-292 PTGAVWLMSSTNAL
+292 
-306 ALSMRKN
+306 
-313 ALGQKEYPD
+313 
-322 MTLLGGSFQGLPV
+322 
-335 IVSQYVGDQLV
+335 
-346 LVNAPDIYLADDGE
+346 
-360 VFYRITPDRNC
+360 
-371 GITEAVTVPAREV
+371 
-384 IHDRFN
+384 
-390 CFFHPLIGLP
+390 
-400 PVYAAGLAATQ
+400 
-411 GHHIQEN
+411 
-418 STSFFR
+418 
-424 NGGRPSGV
+424 
-432 IEIPGSITEENA
+432 
-444 KKLKSNWDSG
+444 
-454 YTGEN
+454 TGEN

-480 DAQTVEQLKMTA
+480 DSQTVEQLKMTA

-570 LGDAVKNTLLTPN
+570 LGESVKNTLLTPN

-622 SSAGKTVSS
+622 ASTGKTASA
-631 QLPDGASDGNKAIS
+631 QPPDGASDGNKAIS

-653 AMFRGDTE
+653 AMFRGDSE
-661 KMTERELSI
+661 KMNERELSI

-677 FSTVLADLQRTFEG
+677 FSAVLADLQRTFEG
-691 KMASQAQAFEEKLT
+691 KIAAQAQTFEEKLA
-705 SLSAVL
+705 SLSVVL
-711 QKHVTVDE
+711 QKCVT
-719 VRPVLQAMVDDAVGA
+719 G
-734 IPVPRDGRDY
+734 
-744 DPDVLQQAV
+744 
-753 NDAVANIPQP
+753 
-763 ADGKSLTPDDVRP
+763 DDVRP

-821 SLTPDDVRPMLEQMV
+821 SLTPDDVRPMLEQMVKEAVSHIPVPRDGRDYDPDVLQKAVNDAVANIPVPANGKSITPDDVRPMLEQMVKEAVSHIPVPRDGRDYDPEVLQKAVNDAVANIPQPADGKSITPDDVHPMLEQMV

-987 MTEDKPGEAHSS
+987 MTGDKPGEAHSS

>member
-1 MTKAAEEGRTLDV
+1 
-14 EEEEHYDNTAAEI
+14 
-27 RQVDAHLKRLRE
+27 
-39 LEAGKAATAQPV
+39 
-51 KQAGNG
+51 
-57 NVAAV
+57 
-62 ASAPV
+62 
-67 IRVEQKLDKGIGF
+67 
-80 ARFAKSLAAAKGV
+80 
-93 RSEAL
+93 
-98 EVARRQYPD
+98 
-107 DSRLHH
+107 
-113 VLKSAVGAGTT
+113 
-124 TDPQWAGSLSE
+124 
-135 YQEYAQ
+135 
-141 DFIDYLRPQTIIGRF
+141 
-156 GQGGIPALRQV
+156 
-167 PFNIRVH
+167 
-174 AQVSGGAAGWVGEGK
+174 
-189 AKPLTKFDFESIT
+189 
-202 FSHAKV
+202 
-208 SAIAVLTEELIR
+208 
-220 FSSPAADALVRNA
+220 
-233 LAEAVVARLDT
+233 
-244 DFVDPKKAAVADV
+244 
-257 SPASITHDVKGTA
+257 
-270 STGNPDADAEAAFGQ
+270 
-285 FVAANLQ
+285 
-292 PTGAVWLMSSTNAL
+292 
-306 ALSMRKN
+306 
-313 ALGQKEYPD
+313 
-322 MTLLGGSFQGLPV
+322 
-335 IVSQYVGDQLV
+335 
-346 LVNAPDIYLADDGE
+346 
-360 VFYRITPDRNC
+360 
-371 GITEAVTVPAREV
+371 
-384 IHDRFN
+384 
-390 CFFHPLIGLP
+390 
-400 PVYAAGLAATQ
+400 
-411 GHHIQEN
+411 
-418 STSFFR
+418 
-424 NGGRPSGV
+424 
-432 IEIPGSITEENA
+432 
-444 KKLKSNWDSG
+444 
-454 YTGEN
+454 
-459 AGKTAI
+459 
-465 LSNGAKYN
+465 
-473 PTTFSPV
+473 
-480 DAQTVEQLKMTA
+480 QTVEQLKMTA

-622 SSAGKTVSS
+622 ASTGKTALA
-631 QLPDGASDGNKAIS
+631 QPPDGASDGNKAIS

-653 AMFRGDTE
+653 AMFRGDTA

-677 FSTVLADLQRTFEG
+677 FSAVLADLQRTFEG
-691 KMASQAQAFEEKLT
+691 KIAAQAQTFEEKLA
-705 SLSAVL
+705 SLSVVL
-711 QKHVTVDE
+711 QKCVTGDD
-719 VRPVLQAMVDDAVGA
+719 VRPMLEQMVKEAVSH

-744 DPDVLQQAV
+744 DPEVLQKAV

-821 SLTPDDVRPMLEQMV
+821 SLTPDDVRPMLEQMVKEAVSHIPVPRDGRDYDPDVLQKAVNDAVANIPQPADGKSITPDDVRPMLEQMV

-949 EKTFSLPVM
+949 AKTFSLPVM

-987 MTEDKPGEAHSS
+987 MTGDKPGEAHSS
-999 AWTLAAKRGRDAGG
+999 AW
-1013 GK
+1013 

>member
-1 MTKAAEEGRTLDV
+1 
-14 EEEEHYDNTAAEI
+14 
-27 RQVDAHLKRLRE
+27 
-39 LEAGKAATAQPV
+39 
-51 KQAGNG
+51 
-57 NVAAV
+57 
-62 ASAPV
+62 
-67 IRVEQKLDKGIGF
+67 
-80 ARFAKSLAAAKGV
+80 
-93 RSEAL
+93 
-98 EVARRQYPD
+98 
-107 DSRLHH
+107 
-113 VLKSAVGAGTT
+113 
-124 TDPQWAGSLSE
+124 
-135 YQEYAQ
+135 
-141 DFIDYLRPQTIIGRF
+141 
-156 GQGGIPALRQV
+156 
-167 PFNIRVH
+167 
-174 AQVSGGAAGWVGEGK
+174 
-189 AKPLTKFDFESIT
+189 
-202 FSHAKV
+202 
-208 SAIAVLTEELIR
+208 
-220 FSSPAADALVRNA
+220 
-233 LAEAVVARLDT
+233 
-244 DFVDPKKAAVADV
+244 
-257 SPASITHDVKGTA
+257 
-270 STGNPDADAEAAFGQ
+270 
-285 FVAANLQ
+285 
-292 PTGAVWLMSSTNAL
+292 
-306 ALSMRKN
+306 
-313 ALGQKEYPD
+313 
-322 MTLLGGSFQGLPV
+322 
-335 IVSQYVGDQLV
+335 
-346 LVNAPDIYLADDGE
+346 
-360 VFYRITPDRNC
+360 
-371 GITEAVTVPAREV
+371 
-384 IHDRFN
+384 
-390 CFFHPLIGLP
+390 
-400 PVYAAGLAATQ
+400 GLAATQ

-622 SSAGKTVSS
+622 ASTGKTALA
-631 QLPDGASDGNKAIS
+631 QPPDGASDGNKAIS

-653 AMFRGDTE
+653 AMFRGDTA

-677 FSTVLADLQRTFEG
+677 FSAVLADLQRTFEG
-691 KMASQAQAFEEKLT
+691 KIAVQAQTFEEKLA
-705 SLSAVL
+705 SLSVVL
-711 QKHVTVDE
+711 QKCVT
-719 VRPVLQAMVDDAVGA
+719 G
-734 IPVPRDGRDY
+734 
-744 DPDVLQQAV
+744 
-753 NDAVANIPQP
+753 
-763 ADGKSLTPDDVRP
+763 DDVRP

-821 SLTPDDVRPMLEQMV
+821 SLTPDDVRPMLEQMVKEAVSHIPVPRDGRDYDPDVLQKAVNDAVANIPVPANGKSITPDDVRPMLEQMVKEAVSHIPVPRDGRDYDPDVLQKAVNDAVANIPLPADGKSITPDDVRPMLEQMV

-974 TVTWGGSLWHCNS
+974 T
-987 MTEDKPGEAHSS
+987 
-999 AWTLAAKRGRDAGG
+999 
-1013 GK
+1013 

>member
-1 MTKAAEEGRTLDV
+1 
-14 EEEEHYDNTAAEI
+14 
-27 RQVDAHLKRLRE
+27 
-39 LEAGKAATAQPV
+39 
-51 KQAGNG
+51 
-57 NVAAV
+57 
-62 ASAPV
+62 
-67 IRVEQKLDKGIGF
+67 
-80 ARFAKSLAAAKGV
+80 
-93 RSEAL
+93 
-98 EVARRQYPD
+98 
-107 DSRLHH
+107 
-113 VLKSAVGAGTT
+113 
-124 TDPQWAGSLSE
+124 
-135 YQEYAQ
+135 
-141 DFIDYLRPQTIIGRF
+141 
-156 GQGGIPALRQV
+156 
-167 PFNIRVH
+167 
-174 AQVSGGAAGWVGEGK
+174 
-189 AKPLTKFDFESIT
+189 
-202 FSHAKV
+202 
-208 SAIAVLTEELIR
+208 
-220 FSSPAADALVRNA
+220 
-233 LAEAVVARLDT
+233 
-244 DFVDPKKAAVADV
+244 
-257 SPASITHDVKGTA
+257 
-270 STGNPDADAEAAFGQ
+270 
-285 FVAANLQ
+285 
-292 PTGAVWLMSSTNAL
+292 
-306 ALSMRKN
+306 
-313 ALGQKEYPD
+313 
-322 MTLLGGSFQGLPV
+322 
-335 IVSQYVGDQLV
+335 
-346 LVNAPDIYLADDGE
+346 
-360 VFYRITPDRNC
+360 
-371 GITEAVTVPAREV
+371 
-384 IHDRFN
+384 
-390 CFFHPLIGLP
+390 
-400 PVYAAGLAATQ
+400 
-411 GHHIQEN
+411 
-418 STSFFR
+418 
-424 NGGRPSGV
+424 
-432 IEIPGSITEENA
+432 
-444 KKLKSNWDSG
+444 
-454 YTGEN
+454 
-459 AGKTAI
+459 
-465 LSNGAKYN
+465 
-473 PTTFSPV
+473 
-480 DAQTVEQLKMTA
+480 MTA

-622 SSAGKTVSS
+622 ASTGKTALA
-631 QLPDGASDGNKAIS
+631 QPPDGASDGNKAIS

-653 AMFRGDTE
+653 AMFRGDTA

-677 FSTVLADLQRTFEG
+677 FSAVLADLQRTFEG
-691 KMASQAQAFEEKLT
+691 KIAAQAQTFEEKLA
-705 SLSAVL
+705 SLSVVL
-711 QKHVTVDE
+711 QKCVTGDD
-719 VRPVLQAMVDDAVGA
+719 VRPMLEKMVKEAVSHIPVPRDGRDYDPEVLQKAVNDAVANIPQPADGKSLTPDDVRPMLEQMVKEA
-734 IPVPRDGRDY
+734 VSHIPVPRDGRDY
-744 DPDVLQQAV
+744 DPDVLQKAV

-821 SLTPDDVRPMLEQMV
+821 SITPDDVRPMLEQMV
-836 KEAVSHIPVPR
+836 TEAVSHIPVPR

-987 MTEDKPGEAHSS
+987 MTGDKPGEAHSS
-999 AWTLAAKRGRDAGG
+999 GWTLAAKRGRDAGG

>member
-1 MTKAAEEGRTLDV
+1 
-14 EEEEHYDNTAAEI
+14 
-27 RQVDAHLKRLRE
+27 
-39 LEAGKAATAQPV
+39 
-51 KQAGNG
+51 
-57 NVAAV
+57 
-62 ASAPV
+62 
-67 IRVEQKLDKGIGF
+67 
-80 ARFAKSLAAAKGV
+80 
-93 RSEAL
+93 
-98 EVARRQYPD
+98 
-107 DSRLHH
+107 
-113 VLKSAVGAGTT
+113 
-124 TDPQWAGSLSE
+124 
-135 YQEYAQ
+135 
-141 DFIDYLRPQTIIGRF
+141 
-156 GQGGIPALRQV
+156 
-167 PFNIRVH
+167 
-174 AQVSGGAAGWVGEGK
+174 
-189 AKPLTKFDFESIT
+189 
-202 FSHAKV
+202 
-208 SAIAVLTEELIR
+208 
-220 FSSPAADALVRNA
+220 
-233 LAEAVVARLDT
+233 
-244 DFVDPKKAAVADV
+244 
-257 SPASITHDVKGTA
+257 
-270 STGNPDADAEAAFGQ
+270 
-285 FVAANLQ
+285 
-292 PTGAVWLMSSTNAL
+292 
-306 ALSMRKN
+306 
-313 ALGQKEYPD
+313 
-322 MTLLGGSFQGLPV
+322 
-335 IVSQYVGDQLV
+335 
-346 LVNAPDIYLADDGE
+346 
-360 VFYRITPDRNC
+360 
-371 GITEAVTVPAREV
+371 
-384 IHDRFN
+384 
-390 CFFHPLIGLP
+390 
-400 PVYAAGLAATQ
+400 
-411 GHHIQEN
+411 
-418 STSFFR
+418 
-424 NGGRPSGV
+424 
-432 IEIPGSITEENA
+432 
-444 KKLKSNWDSG
+444 
-454 YTGEN
+454 
-459 AGKTAI
+459 
-465 LSNGAKYN
+465 
-473 PTTFSPV
+473 
-480 DAQTVEQLKMTA
+480 TVEQLKMTA

-622 SSAGKTVSS
+622 ASAGKTVSS

-744 DPDVLQQAV
+744 DPDVLQQAVNDAVANIPQPADGKSLTPDDVRPMLEQMVKEAVSHIPVPRDGRDYDPEVLQKAV

-1013 GK
+1013 

>member
-1 MTKAAEEGRTLDV
+1 
-14 EEEEHYDNTAAEI
+14 
-27 RQVDAHLKRLRE
+27 
-39 LEAGKAATAQPV
+39 
-51 KQAGNG
+51 
-57 NVAAV
+57 
-62 ASAPV
+62 
-67 IRVEQKLDKGIGF
+67 
-80 ARFAKSLAAAKGV
+80 
-93 RSEAL
+93 
-98 EVARRQYPD
+98 
-107 DSRLHH
+107 
-113 VLKSAVGAGTT
+113 
-124 TDPQWAGSLSE
+124 
-135 YQEYAQ
+135 
-141 DFIDYLRPQTIIGRF
+141 
-156 GQGGIPALRQV
+156 
-167 PFNIRVH
+167 
-174 AQVSGGAAGWVGEGK
+174 
-189 AKPLTKFDFESIT
+189 
-202 FSHAKV
+202 
-208 SAIAVLTEELIR
+208 
-220 FSSPAADALVRNA
+220 
-233 LAEAVVARLDT
+233 
-244 DFVDPKKAAVADV
+244 
-257 SPASITHDVKGTA
+257 
-270 STGNPDADAEAAFGQ
+270 
-285 FVAANLQ
+285 
-292 PTGAVWLMSSTNAL
+292 
-306 ALSMRKN
+306 
-313 ALGQKEYPD
+313 
-322 MTLLGGSFQGLPV
+322 
-335 IVSQYVGDQLV
+335 
-346 LVNAPDIYLADDGE
+346 
-360 VFYRITPDRNC
+360 
-371 GITEAVTVPAREV
+371 
-384 IHDRFN
+384 
-390 CFFHPLIGLP
+390 
-400 PVYAAGLAATQ
+400 
-411 GHHIQEN
+411 
-418 STSFFR
+418 
-424 NGGRPSGV
+424 
-432 IEIPGSITEENA
+432 
-444 KKLKSNWDSG
+444 
-454 YTGEN
+454 
-459 AGKTAI
+459 
-465 LSNGAKYN
+465 
-473 PTTFSPV
+473 V

-622 SSAGKTVSS
+622 ASAGKTVSA

-793 DGRDYDPEVLQ
+793 DGRDYDPEVLKQAVNDAVANIPQPADGKSLTPDDVRPMLEQMVKEAVSHIPVPRDGRDYDPDVLQ

-836 KEAVSHIPVPR
+836 KEAVSHIHVPR

-1013 GK
+1013 